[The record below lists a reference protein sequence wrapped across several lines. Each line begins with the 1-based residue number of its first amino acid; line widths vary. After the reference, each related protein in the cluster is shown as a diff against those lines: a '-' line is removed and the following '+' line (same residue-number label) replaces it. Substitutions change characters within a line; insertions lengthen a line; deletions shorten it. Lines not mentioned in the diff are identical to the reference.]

1 MVWLYKQLEK
11 FKSEISAQRELL
23 ARLEQMG
30 LQQLASDD
38 HINAFAI
45 LGEHNA
51 ERVKIAKATQDFLSL
66 NGFAPKTFSTP
77 QKRLL
82 KLLEKQILTLSTI
95 KSRLLAEQAPLDAS
109 EDFRVAQKNTYQF
122 GNAYE
127 LKIDMQHPLSHALII
142 CPGDNREIGF
152 FLNVKSQ
159 RATFEFIAIRNCS
172 YVFLFMYEGSST
184 IYRKNVHITVEGNPY
199 VAA

>member
-1 MVWLYKQLEK
+1 MEWLYKQLEK
-11 FKSEISAQRELL
+11 SKQEISAQRELL

-45 LGEHNA
+45 MGEHNA
-51 ERVKIAKATQDFLSL
+51 ERVKISKALQDFLSL
-66 NGFAPKTFSTP
+66 NGFTPKTLTTP

-95 KSRLLAEQAPLDAS
+95 KSRLLAEQAPLDAG
-109 EDFRVAQKNTYQF
+109 EDFRVSQKNAYQF

-127 LKIDMQHPLSHALII
+127 LKIESRHPLSHALIM
-142 CPGDNREIGF
+142 CPADNREIGF

-159 RATFEFIAIRNCS
+159 RAIFEFIAIRDCS

-184 IYRKNVHITVEGNPY
+184 IYRKNIHIAVEGNPY